1 MLDGIR
7 SNAQSFWVKVAFGI
21 IIVVFVFWGI
31 GSYSGPKGLVA
42 SVNGKNITELEFQRA
57 YMAMEENIRRSMPN
71 VTSEML
77 ESMNIEQR
85 VLQGLIQEKL
95 IESAAEKAGVTITPH
110 ELKAF
115 ISQLPYFMKD
125 GKFDPDTYRD
135 VLAKNNMD
143 QRKFEADQAKSLLPA
158 KLQKLV
164 TAGAFAPE
172 AGARG
177 LFEYFAERRKVEYIL
192 FPAEAYKEKAVPTT
206 EEIAGAYEKDSSAF
220 AVPAKVKVEYVRLD
234 PAVMGD
240 VSAISDDEAKA
251 AYEQRITQFTD
262 AEKIHARHIL
272 IRVAPNAAEKDVAKA
287 EAEIKALEE
296 RIRGGE
302 DFAEVA
308 KASGQDG
315 TAAQGGDLGWFA
327 REQMVPEFSK
337 AAFDLKDGELSAPVR
352 TQFGFHL
359 IKKEEHQ
366 DAKVHPFEEVKDKL
380 KQTLAS
386 EAAGKTLEEKADA
399 VLAQALGGKS
409 LAEAARAS
417 GSAAVKAETS
427 ESLSQEELPGKLGI
441 RESDA
446 QTIMLASAGTV
457 LDSAVPA
464 GASLLVV
471 KVVESSPQTVKP
483 LDEVRGEIASQ
494 LTLQKARGLALEAA
508 KEARAG
514 FADGKPAEGTYEVR
528 TSEAFGRNGFIP
540 GLSADPALGL
550 AAFALPDVTPAWM
563 DKPFAV
569 TDGAAL
575 ARLCAIEAPS
585 DEDWK
590 KAEPAITSSL
600 AEERALNMFQTFI
613 AQLGQEATVKTYNS
627 PYLNRKSR

>member
-77 ESMNIEQR
+77 EGMNIEQR

-95 IESAAEKAGVTITPH
+95 LEYAAEQAGVTVTPH

-135 VLAKNNMD
+135 VLAKNNMNP
-143 QRKFEADQAKSLLPA
+143 QKFEADQAKSLLPA
-158 KLQKLV
+158 KLQRLV

-177 LFEYFAERRKVEYIL
+177 LFEYFAERRKVDYIL
-192 FPAEAYKEKAVPTT
+192 FPSEDYKEKAAPTPD
-206 EEIAGAYEKDSSAF
+206 EIAKAYEKDSSRF
-220 AVPAKVKVEYVRLD
+220 TVPAKVSVEYVRLD
-234 PAVMGD
+234 PSVMGEPSS
-240 VSAISDDEAKA
+240 VSDDEAKA
-251 AYEQRITQFTD
+251 AYDQRITQFTD
-262 AEKIHARHIL
+262 SEKIHARHIL
-272 IRVAPNAAEKDVAKA
+272 IRVAPNAGEKDVAKA

-337 AAFDLKDGELSAPVR
+337 AAFALGDGELSSPVR

-409 LAEAARAS
+409 LAEAAHAS
-417 GSAAVKAETS
+417 GSAAVKAEAS
-427 ESLSQEELPGKLGI
+427 GKLSQEELPGKLGI

-446 QTIMLASAGTV
+446 QTIMLASPGTV
-457 LDSAVPA
+457 LDSAIPA
-464 GASLLVV
+464 GATLLVV
-471 KVVESSPQTVKP
+471 KVVESSPQAVKP
-483 LDEVRGEIASQ
+483 LDEVRGEISSQ
-494 LTLQKARGLALEAA
+494 LALQKARELALEAA
-508 KEARAG
+508 AQARAG
-514 FADGKPAEGTYEVR
+514 FSGGKPAEGAFEVR
-528 TSEAFGRNGFIP
+528 TSEPFGRNGFIP
-540 GLSADPALGL
+540 GLSTDPALGL
-550 AAFALPDVTPAWM
+550 AAFDLPETAETWM

-575 ARLCAIEAPS
+575 ARLSSIEAPG

-590 KAEPAITSSL
+590 KAEPAITASL
-600 AEERALNMFQTFI
+600 AEERALTMFQTFI
-613 AQLGQEATVKTYNS
+613 AQLGAEAKVKTYNS
-627 PYLNRKSR
+627 PYLNRRSR

>member
-57 YMAMEENIRRSMPN
+57 YMAMEENVRRSMPN
-71 VTSEML
+71 ATPEML
-77 ESMNIEQR
+77 EGLNLEQR

-95 IESAAEKAGVTITPH
+95 IEAEAERAGLAITPY

-115 ISQLPYFMKD
+115 IDQLPYFQKD
-125 GKFDPDTYRD
+125 GKFDPDTYKD
-135 VLAKNNMD
+135 VLAKNNLTP
-143 QRKFEADQAKSLLPA
+143 QKFEADQAKSMLPA
-158 KLQKLV
+158 KLQRLV
-164 TAGAFAPE
+164 TAGAYTPE
-172 AGARG
+172 VAARNV
-177 LFEYFAERRKVEYIL
+177 FDYFAERRKVDYIL
-192 FPAEAYKEKAVPTT
+192 FPADDYKEKSAPSP
-206 EEIAGAYEKDSSAF
+206 EEIAKAYEKSSASF
-220 AVPAKVKVEYVRLD
+220 TVPAMVNVEYVKLD
-234 PAVMGD
+234 PALMGD
-240 VSAISDDEAKA
+240 VSSVSDEEAKA

-262 AEKIHARHIL
+262 AEKIRARHIL
-272 IRVAPNAAEKDVAKA
+272 VRVDANAKEKDVAKA
-287 EAEIKALEE
+287 EADIKALEE
-296 RIRGGE
+296 RIRNGE

-315 TAAQGGDLGWFA
+315 TASQGGDLGWFA

-337 AAFDLKDGELSAPVR
+337 AAFALKDGEVSAPVR

-399 VLAQALGGKS
+399 VLAQALAGKA
-409 LAEAARAS
+409 LAEAASAS
-417 GSAAVKAETS
+417 GAPAVKAETS
-427 ESLSQEELPGKLGI
+427 GRLSQEDLASKLKL
-441 RESDA
+441 READA
-446 QTIMLASAGTV
+446 QTVMSAAPGTV
-457 LDSAVPA
+457 LDSALPS
-464 GASLLVV
+464 GAALMVV
-471 KVVESSPQTVKP
+471 KVLESSPQSVKP
-483 LDEVRGEIASQ
+483 LEEVRDEIAAQ
-494 LTLQKARGLALEAA
+494 LTRQKAGNLALEAA
-508 KEARAG
+508 AKARTA
-514 FADGKPAEGTYEVR
+514 FTNDKPAEGAFEIK

-540 GLSADPALGL
+540 GLSSDPALGH
-550 AAFALPDVTPAWM
+550 AAFGVAAVTDAWL
-563 DKPFAV
+563 DRPFAV
-569 TDGAAL
+569 ADGAVL
-575 ARLCAIEAPS
+575 ARLSSIDSPS

-590 KAEPAITSSL
+590 KAEADITASL
-600 AEERALNMFQTFI
+600 REERALMSFQSFM
-613 AQLGQEATVKTYNS
+613 AQLGAEASVKTYNS